1 MNKYKVNSFL
11 IMEKDEIEKSILRLT
26 EIIES
31 FSIIKTMDYLPKNG
45 IIQSLTHEKER
56 LEDLMKG
63 DM

>member
-31 FSIIKTMDYLPKNG
+31 FSIIKTMDYLPKHE
-45 IIQSLTHEKER
+45 IIQSLADEKER